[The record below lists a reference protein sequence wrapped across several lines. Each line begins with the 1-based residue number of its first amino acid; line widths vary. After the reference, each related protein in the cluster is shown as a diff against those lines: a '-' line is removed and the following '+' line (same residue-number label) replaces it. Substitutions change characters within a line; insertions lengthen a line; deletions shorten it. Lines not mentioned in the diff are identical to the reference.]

1 MWLRRLVICFFKQ
14 KTSYEMRISD
24 WSSDVCSSDLCRA
37 CAHYIHPPVRF
48 CPACESRD
56 TVPIAVSGLATIH
69 SFTVNHKAWLPG
81 LAVPYVL
88 ALVELSEQAGLYLP
102 TNIIGCDP
110 ETVRI
115 GMRSEARRVGKEC
128 DHTVS
133 TRW

>member
-1 MWLRRLVICFFKQ
+1 MI
-14 KTSYEMRISD
+14 MR
-24 WSSDVCSSDLCRA
+24 CRA
-37 CAHYIHPPVRF
+37 CSHYIHPPVRF

-56 TVPIAVSGLATIH
+56 TVPVAVSGRATIH

-115 GMRSEARRVGKEC
+115 GMEVRSEE
-128 DHTVS
+128 HTSELQSLMRISNAVFCLKKTKNS
-133 TRW
+133 NYTS